1 MEDYPKRLVELYE
14 VLKYMS
20 EEDKAKLPQD
30 LKDAIE
36 NGRDE
41 NYTWNY
47 DESKSLAE
55 QDLHPDTVAMLT
67 YINMEYILTDEQK
80 ENVKSALA
88 SNKKKNKV
96 NNDLKPQEI
105 HMDFDESEVTEGTE
119 EENKETEDDKN
130 TEEENEKSKENDEE
144 TGMVASKKH
153 ESIFK
158 KIVHFFMDIFINS
171 DYTEN

>member
-20 EEDKAKLPQD
+20 KDDKSKLPQD

-41 NYTWNY
+41 EYVWSY
-47 DESKSLAE
+47 DESKPLAE

-80 ENVKSALA
+80 ENVKNALA
-88 SNKKKNKV
+88 SNKKRNKI

-105 HMDFDESEVTEGTE
+105 HTDFDESDLESQEESEEVSE
-119 EENKETEDDKN
+119 EV
-130 TEEENEKSKENDEE
+130 EEDEE
-144 TGMVASKKH
+144 TSMVPVGETK
-153 ESIFK
+153 SIFK
-158 KIVHFFMDIFINS
+158 KIVHFFMDLFINS
-171 DYTEN
+171 DFKEN